1 MGFGKY
7 MPLFEEYIN
16 EPQNPSQED
25 LNQAQVKP
33 EAQDGESKNVQIYG
47 QSQEQYEDAQETGNG
62 LTLEEIMSDYR
73 AKDEQKT
80 YDAENQIS
88 YEDLKKKYEDPN
100 YSMCFVTTKYSEI
113 SQEDAILKNEKL
125 ADIFNGFG
133 WETYHTIGGWNR
145 DIESSMVVICE
156 KKDEPRFALLCFD
169 LAKNS
174 SQQSILLKFND
185 TTQIIETNTKGYESI
200 FGIEFSRM
208 VEYKEGEKISGGFTI
223 VGDPGKKICF
233 RFE

>member
-1 MGFGKY
+1 MRFGKY
-7 MPLFEEYIN
+7 VPLFEEYYN
-16 EPQNPSQED
+16 ENKNSSQEE

-33 EAQDGESKNVQIYG
+33 EAQGGESKNVQLYS
-47 QSQEQYEDAQETGNG
+47 QPQEQYEDAQKTGNG

-73 AKDEQKT
+73 SKKEQKT

-113 SQEDAILKNEKL
+113 SEEDAISKNEKM
-125 ADIFNGFG
+125 ADIFKGFG
-133 WETYHTIGGWNR
+133 WETYHTIGGWNQ
-145 DIESSMVVICE
+145 DIESSIVVICD

-174 SQQSILLKFND
+174 SQQSILLKFNG
-185 TTQIIETNTKGYESI
+185 TTQIIQTNTKGYESI
-200 FGIEFSRM
+200 FGMEFSRM
-208 VEYKEGEKISGGFTI
+208 IEYKEGEKISGGFTI
-223 VGDPGKKICF
+223 VGDPENKICF

>member
-7 MPLFEEYIN
+7 MPLFEEYNN
-16 EPQNPSQED
+16 EPQQPGQEE
-25 LNQAQVKP
+25 LNHAQVKP
-33 EAQDGESKNVQIYG
+33 EAQNSESNKSQLYG
-47 QSQEQYEDAQETGNG
+47 QSQEQYEDAQKTGNG

-73 AKDEQKT
+73 SKDEQKT

-113 SQEDAILKNEKL
+113 SQEDAISKNKKIAE
-125 ADIFNGFG
+125 IFEGFG
-133 WETYHTIGGWNR
+133 WETYHTIGGWNQ
-145 DIESSMVVICE
+145 DIESSIVAIC
-156 KKDEPRFALLCFD
+156 KKNDEPRFALMCFD

-174 SQQSILLKFND
+174 SQQSILLKFNN
-185 TTQIIETNTKGYESI
+185 TTQIIQTDTNGYESI

-208 VEYKEGEKISGGFTI
+208 VDYKEGEKISGGFTI
-223 VGDPGKKICF
+223 VGDPENKVCF